1 MNTSTDNDDIN
12 AIMLEIRRTYN
23 NIDDNEIRDCLLY
36 YIHFTNGVY
45 ALKDLY
51 DFVVL
56 YIQEEQHNFSLLQ
69 SFKKRRTHSS
79 NI

>member
-1 MNTSTDNDDIN
+1 MNTSTDDDIN
-12 AIMLEIRRTYN
+12 AILLEIRRTYD
-23 NIDDNEIRDCLLY
+23 NIDDNEIRECLLY

-56 YIQEEQHNFSLLQ
+56 YIQEEQHNYSLLQ
-69 SFKKRRTHSS
+69 SFKKPKTYSS
-79 NI
+79 NL